1 MSKPHTFPSVSVV
14 IGAYNAAAWIA
25 ETLESVLA
33 QTLPVLEILVIDDG
47 STDGTAGIVQAYG
60 GRVTYLHEAH
70 RGRPHRNRGIQW
82 SRGEVV
88 AFVDADDLWHP
99 TKVEKQLQ
107 LLQARRAQWAICDS
121 QWLDEASGQ
130 ISAPIGPPPGDG
142 DILEALFLNNFIVA
156 STAVV
161 ARRVLDEIGYFDET
175 AEVAPIEDWDL
186 WLRIAAKYPVACLP
200 ERLVTL
206 RLHSDSF
213 LAATPLARRVRSL
226 ENVIGRASA
235 REPERLEALKGR
247 ALSNVY
253 YAAGVKMFREK
264 RLGEARRYFLNAWR
278 QSPIRPAPIAY
289 LMTTLLGEKVAG
301 TILGLRHRPGRGR

>member
-1 MSKPHTFPSVSVV
+1 M
-14 IGAYNAAAWIA
+14 
-25 ETLESVLA
+25 
-33 QTLPVLEILVIDDG
+33 
-47 STDGTAGIVQAYG
+47 
-60 GRVTYLHEAH
+60 
-70 RGRPHRNRGIQW
+70 
-82 SRGEVV
+82 
-88 AFVDADDLWHP
+88 
-99 TKVEKQLQ
+99 
-107 LLQARRAQWAICDS
+107 WAICDS

-130 ISAPIGPPPGDG
+130 ISAPISAPLADG

-175 AEVAPIEDWDL
+175 TEVAPIEDWDL

-213 LAATPLARRVRSL
+213 LAAMPLARRVRSL

-235 REPERLEALKGR
+235 REPECLEALKGR

-253 YAAGVKMFREK
+253 HSAGVKMFREK
-264 RLGEARRYFLNAWR
+264 RLVEARRYFLRAWR
-278 QSPIRPAPIAY
+278 QSPFRPGPIAY
-289 LMTTLLGEKVAG
+289 LMMTLLGEKAAG
-301 TILGLRHRPGRGR
+301 AILGLRQRLGRGG